1 MKRRVILFG
10 DETAAGF
17 DPGAPG
23 IFLPPEARYAAVLGE
38 RFELVVDADKARP
51 LLVAGSP
58 ELCLAQLRA
67 CLDRHAEGAV
77 CAVLQLGTR
86 DLGRAAFGA
95 DLANGLRFL
104 VKECLDRGLRCLVV
118 GHPGVRVSA
127 LPTDP
132 GVPRRDAEAAREER
146 ARVSAE
152 YLESLGGLA
161 CSGCRVLD
169 LSGRQDLLGA
179 DGLHPA
185 REAQTV
191 LGRLVADA
199 VEELLRE

>member
-1 MKRRVILFG
+1 M
-10 DETAAGF
+10 
-17 DPGAPG
+17 
-23 IFLPPEARYAAVLGE
+23 LGE

-67 CLDRHAEGAV
+67 CLDRHTEGAV

-95 DLANGLRFL
+95 DLTNGLRFL
-104 VKECLDRGLRCLVV
+104 VKECLGRGLRCLVV

-152 YLESLGGLA
+152 YLESLAGLA
-161 CSGCRVLD
+161 CPGCRVLD
-169 LSGRQDLLGA
+169 LRGRQDLLGA

-185 REAQTV
+185 REAKAV

>member
-1 MKRRVILFG
+1 MKQRVILFG

-17 DPGAPG
+17 DPASPG
-23 IFLPPEARYAAVLGE
+23 SFLPPDARYAAALE
-38 RFELVVDADKARP
+38 KRFDLVADADKARP

-67 CLDRHAEGAV
+67 CLDRHAEGAAGV
-77 CAVLQLGTR
+77 VLQLGTR

-104 VKECLDRGLRCLVV
+104 TAECLGRGLRCLVV
-118 GHPGVRVSA
+118 GHPGVRTSA
-127 LPTDP
+127 LPADP

-146 ARVSAE
+146 ARVSEE

-161 CSGCRVLD
+161 CPGCRVLD
-169 LSGRQDLLGA
+169 LRGRQDLLGA
-179 DGLHPA
+179 DGLHPG
-185 REAQTV
+185 REAQTA
-191 LGRLVADA
+191 LGALVADA
-199 VEELLRE
+199 AEELLRE